1 MMKKLV
7 LKYGYFL
14 GIISQ
19 LILILILMLLLTDVN
34 EIFRYAAR
42 FSGRFSF
49 SLYLLSLLSFL
60 KYYTKNQS
68 IVLTRK
74 VLGIFS
80 LIHLIHFYF
89 LATSI
94 YLNSIPI
101 IPYRLAGGFIAY
113 LMIIIYPF
121 YINKVKNNIF
131 HFIYFY
137 YVGLIMIMT
146 YLARIKG
153 EFKGAEPEIFHYLA
167 ITFLI
172 ITLIIFSYKIYSKK
186 NKSSLN

>member
-1 MMKKLV
+1 MKKLV

-19 LILILILMLLLTDVN
+19 LILILILMSLLTDVN

-49 SLYLLSLLSFL
+49 SLYLISLLSFL
-60 KYYTKNQS
+60 KFYTKNHT
-68 IVLTRK
+68 IVFTKK
-74 VLGIFS
+74 VLGVFS
-80 LIHLIHFYF
+80 LIHLIHFCF

-101 IPYRLAGGFIAY
+101 ILYRLAGGFIAY
-113 LMIIIYPF
+113 IMIIIYPF
-121 YINKVKNNIF
+121 YIEKVKNKIL

-146 YLARIKG
+146 YIARIRGK
-153 EFKGAEPEIFHYLA
+153 FKGAEPEMFHYLA

-172 ITLIIFSYKIYSKK
+172 ITLIVFSYKIYTKK
-186 NKSSLN
+186 

>member
-19 LILILILMLLLTDVN
+19 LILILILMSLLTDVN

-49 SLYLLSLLSFL
+49 SLYLISLLSFL
-60 KYYTKNQS
+60 KFYTKNHT
-68 IVLTRK
+68 IVFTKK
-74 VLGIFS
+74 VLGVFS
-80 LIHLIHFYF
+80 LIHLIHFCF

-113 LMIIIYPF
+113 IMIIIYPF
-121 YINKVKNNIF
+121 YIEKVKNKIL

-137 YVGLIMIMT
+137 YVGFIMIMT
-146 YLARIKG
+146 YIARIRG
-153 EFKGAEPEIFHYLA
+153 NFKGAEPEMFHYLA

-172 ITLIIFSYKIYSKK
+172 ITLIVFSYKIYTKK
-186 NKSSLN
+186 

>member
-1 MMKKLV
+1 MKKLV

-19 LILILILMLLLTDVN
+19 LILILILMSLLTDVN

-49 SLYLLSLLSFL
+49 SLYLISLLSFL
-60 KYYTKNQS
+60 KFYTKNHT
-68 IVLTRK
+68 IVFTKK
-74 VLGIFS
+74 VLGVFS
-80 LIHLIHFYF
+80 LIHLIHFCF

-101 IPYRLAGGFIAY
+101 ILYRLAGGFIAY
-113 LMIIIYPF
+113 MMIIIYPF
-121 YINKVKNNIF
+121 YIEKVKNKIL

-146 YLARIKG
+146 YIARIRGK
-153 EFKGAEPEIFHYLA
+153 FKGAEPEMFHYLA

-172 ITLIIFSYKIYSKK
+172 ITLIVFSYKIYTKK
-186 NKSSLN
+186 

>member
-1 MMKKLV
+1 MKKLV

-19 LILILILMLLLTDVN
+19 LILILVLMSLLTDVN

-49 SLYLLSLLSFL
+49 SLYLISLLSFL
-60 KYYTKNQS
+60 KFYTKNHT
-68 IVLTRK
+68 IVFTKK
-74 VLGIFS
+74 VLGVFS
-80 LIHLIHFYF
+80 LIHLIHFCF

-113 LMIIIYPF
+113 LMIIIYPL
-121 YINKVKNNIF
+121 YINKINNKIL

-137 YVGLIMIMT
+137 YVGFIMVMT
-146 YLARIKG
+146 YISRIKG
-153 EFKGAEPEIFHYLA
+153 QFKGAEPEMFHYLA

-172 ITLIIFSYKIYSKK
+172 ITLIVFSYKIYSKK
-186 NKSSLN
+186 

>member
-19 LILILILMLLLTDVN
+19 LILILVLMSLLTDVN

-49 SLYLLSLLSFL
+49 SLYLLSVLSFL

-68 IVLTRK
+68 IMFTRK

-121 YINKVKNNIF
+121 YINKINNKIL

-137 YVGLIMIMT
+137 YVGFIMVMT
-146 YLARIKG
+146 YISRIKG
-153 EFKGAEPEIFHYLA
+153 QFKGAEPEMFHYLA

-172 ITLIIFSYKIYSKK
+172 ITLIVFSYKIYSKK
-186 NKSSLN
+186 

>member
-19 LILILILMLLLTDVN
+19 LILIVVLISLLTDIN

-42 FSGRFSF
+42 FSGRFSV
-49 SLYLLSLLSFL
+49 SLYLLGLLSFL

>member
-19 LILILILMLLLTDVN
+19 LILILILMSLLTDVN

-49 SLYLLSLLSFL
+49 SLYLISLLSFL
-60 KYYTKNQS
+60 KFYTKNHT
-68 IVLTRK
+68 IVFTKK
-74 VLGIFS
+74 VLGVFS
-80 LIHLIHFYF
+80 LIHLIHFCF

-101 IPYRLAGGFIAY
+101 ILYRLAGGFIAY

-121 YINKVKNNIF
+121 YIEKVKNKIL

-146 YLARIKG
+146 YIARIRGK
-153 EFKGAEPEIFHYLA
+153 FKGAEPEMFHYLA

-172 ITLIIFSYKIYSKK
+172 ITLIVFSYKIYTKK
-186 NKSSLN
+186 

>member
-1 MMKKLV
+1 MKKLV

-19 LILILILMLLLTDVN
+19 LILILILMSLLTDVN

-49 SLYLLSLLSFL
+49 SLYLISLLSFL
-60 KYYTKNQS
+60 KFYTKNDT
-68 IVLTRK
+68 IVFTKK

-80 LIHLIHFYF
+80 LIHLIHFCF

-101 IPYRLAGGFIAY
+101 ILYRLAGGFIAY
-113 LMIIIYPF
+113 IMIIIYPF
-121 YINKVKNNIF
+121 YIEKVKNKIL

-146 YLARIKG
+146 YIARIRGK
-153 EFKGAEPEIFHYLA
+153 FKGAEPEMFHYLA

-172 ITLIIFSYKIYSKK
+172 ITLIVFSYKIYTKK
-186 NKSSLN
+186 

>member
-1 MMKKLV
+1 MKKLV

-19 LILILILMLLLTDVN
+19 LILILVLMSLLTDVN

-49 SLYLLSLLSFL
+49 SLYLISLLSFL
-60 KYYTKNQS
+60 KFYTKNHT
-68 IVLTRK
+68 IVFTKK
-74 VLGIFS
+74 VLGVFS
-80 LIHLIHFYF
+80 LIHLIHFCF

-101 IPYRLAGGFIAY
+101 ILYRLAGGFIAY
-113 LMIIIYPF
+113 IMIIIYPF
-121 YINKVKNNIF
+121 YIEKVKNKIL

-146 YLARIKG
+146 YIARIRGK
-153 EFKGAEPEIFHYLA
+153 FKGAEPEMFHYLA

-172 ITLIIFSYKIYSKK
+172 ITLIVFSYKIYTKK
-186 NKSSLN
+186 

>member
-19 LILILILMLLLTDVN
+19 LILILVLMSLLTDVN

-49 SLYLLSLLSFL
+49 SLYLISLLSFL
-60 KYYTKNQS
+60 KFYTKNHT
-68 IVLTRK
+68 IVFTKK
-74 VLGIFS
+74 VLGIFA
-80 LIHLIHFYF
+80 LVHLIHFCF

-113 LMIIIYPF
+113 LMIIFYPF
-121 YINKVKNNIF
+121 YIEKVKNKIL
-131 HFIYFY
+131 HFVYFY
-137 YVGLIMIMT
+137 YVGFIMIMT
-146 YLARIKG
+146 YIARIRG
-153 EFKGAEPEIFHYLA
+153 NFKGAEPEMFHYLA

-172 ITLIIFSYKIYSKK
+172 ITLIVFSYKVYTKK
-186 NKSSLN
+186 

>member
-7 LKYGYFL
+7 FKYGYFL

-19 LILILILMLLLTDVN
+19 LILILVLMSLLTDVN

-68 IVLTRK
+68 IMFTRK

-113 LMIIIYPF
+113 LMIWGF
-121 YINKVKNNIF
+121 
-131 HFIYFY
+131 
-137 YVGLIMIMT
+137 
-146 YLARIKG
+146 
-153 EFKGAEPEIFHYLA
+153 
-167 ITFLI
+167 
-172 ITLIIFSYKIYSKK
+172 
-186 NKSSLN
+186 

>member
-19 LILILILMLLLTDVN
+19 LILILILMSLLTDVN

-49 SLYLLSLLSFL
+49 SLYLISLLSFL
-60 KYYTKNQS
+60 KFYTKNHT
-68 IVLTRK
+68 IVFTKK
-74 VLGIFS
+74 VLGVFS
-80 LIHLIHFYF
+80 LIHLIHFCF

-101 IPYRLAGGFIAY
+101 ILYRLAGGFIAY
-113 LMIIIYPF
+113 IMIIIYPF
-121 YINKVKNNIF
+121 YIEKVKNKIL

-146 YLARIKG
+146 YIARIRGK
-153 EFKGAEPEIFHYLA
+153 FKGAEPEMFHYLA

-172 ITLIIFSYKIYSKK
+172 ITLIVFSYKVYTKK
-186 NKSSLN
+186 

>member
-19 LILILILMLLLTDVN
+19 LILILILMSLLTDVN

-49 SLYLLSLLSFL
+49 SLYLISLLSFL
-60 KYYTKNQS
+60 KFYTKNHT
-68 IVLTRK
+68 IVFTKK
-74 VLGIFS
+74 VLGVFS
-80 LIHLIHFYF
+80 LIHLIHFCF

-121 YINKVKNNIF
+121 YIEKVKNKIL

-146 YLARIKG
+146 YIARIRGK
-153 EFKGAEPEIFHYLA
+153 FKGAEPEMFHYLA

-172 ITLIIFSYKIYSKK
+172 ITLIVFSYKIYTKK
-186 NKSSLN
+186 

>member
-19 LILILILMLLLTDVN
+19 LILILVLMSLLTDVN

-49 SLYLLSLLSFL
+49 SLYLISLLSFL
-60 KYYTKNQS
+60 KSYTKNHT
-68 IVLTRK
+68 IVFTKK
-74 VLGIFS
+74 VLGVFS
-80 LIHLIHFYF
+80 LIHLIHFCF

-101 IPYRLAGGFIAY
+101 IAYRLAGGFIVY
-113 LMIIIYPF
+113 LMIITYPF
-121 YINKVKNNIF
+121 YIEKVKNKIL

-146 YLARIKG
+146 YIARIRGK
-153 EFKGAEPEIFHYLA
+153 FKGAEPEMFHYLA

-172 ITLIIFSYKIYSKK
+172 ITLIVFSYKIYTKK
-186 NKSSLN
+186 

>member
-19 LILILILMLLLTDVN
+19 LILILVLMSLLTDIN

-167 ITFLI
+167 MTFLI

>member
-19 LILILILMLLLTDVN
+19 LILILILMSLLTDVN

-49 SLYLLSLLSFL
+49 SLYLISLLSFL
-60 KYYTKNQS
+60 KFYTKNHT
-68 IVLTRK
+68 IVFTKK
-74 VLGIFS
+74 VLGVFS
-80 LIHLIHFYF
+80 LIHLIHFCF

-101 IPYRLAGGFIAY
+101 ILYRLAGGFIAY

-121 YINKVKNNIF
+121 YIEKVKNKIL

-146 YLARIKG
+146 YIARIRG
-153 EFKGAEPEIFHYLA
+153 NFKGAEPEMFHYLA

-172 ITLIIFSYKIYSKK
+172 ITLIVFSYKIYTKK
-186 NKSSLN
+186 

>member
-19 LILILILMLLLTDVN
+19 LILILILMSLLTDVN

-49 SLYLLSLLSFL
+49 SLYLISLLSFL
-60 KYYTKNQS
+60 KFYTKNHT
-68 IVLTRK
+68 IVFTKK

-80 LIHLIHFYF
+80 LIHLIHFCF

-101 IPYRLAGGFIAY
+101 ILYRLAGGFIAY
-113 LMIIIYPF
+113 MMIIIYPF
-121 YINKVKNNIF
+121 YIEKVKNKIL

-146 YLARIKG
+146 YIARIRGK
-153 EFKGAEPEIFHYLA
+153 FKGAEPEMFHYLA

-172 ITLIIFSYKIYSKK
+172 ITLIVFSYKIYTKK
-186 NKSSLN
+186 

>member
-19 LILILILMLLLTDVN
+19 LILILILMSLLTDVN

-49 SLYLLSLLSFL
+49 SLYLISLLSFL
-60 KYYTKNQS
+60 KFYTKNHT
-68 IVLTRK
+68 IVFTKK
-74 VLGIFS
+74 VLGVFS
-80 LIHLIHFYF
+80 LIHLIHFCF

-101 IPYRLAGGFIAY
+101 ILYRLAGGFIAY
-113 LMIIIYPF
+113 IMIIIYPF
-121 YINKVKNNIF
+121 YIEKVKNKIL

-146 YLARIKG
+146 YIARIRGK
-153 EFKGAEPEIFHYLA
+153 FKGAEPEMFHYLA

-172 ITLIIFSYKIYSKK
+172 ITLIVFSYKIYTKK
-186 NKSSLN
+186 

>member
-19 LILILILMLLLTDVN
+19 LILILVLMSLLTDIN

-49 SLYLLSLLSFL
+49 SLYLLSVLSFL

-68 IVLTRK
+68 IMFTRK